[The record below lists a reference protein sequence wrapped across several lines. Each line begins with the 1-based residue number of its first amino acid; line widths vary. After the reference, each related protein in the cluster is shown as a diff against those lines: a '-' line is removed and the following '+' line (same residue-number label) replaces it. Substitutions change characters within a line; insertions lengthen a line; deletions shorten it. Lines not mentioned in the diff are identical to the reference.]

1 MKTILY
7 IHSHLIS
14 QFANI
19 VRTCNNRYNQIF
31 ICCIAPDNMKSQNG
45 VACIDHYDEKS
56 PERNGSNVLQCLAQM
71 KNQKIQP
78 DLIVIHVGDGTGM
91 FVHEI
96 FPDVPI
102 IGYVE
107 WFYVPNNT
115 SNIRRNNMIRNEI
128 NNCAICI
135 APTKNQR
142 SKLPMDLRMKTVV
155 MHEGVDSHFFV
166 PMPELPL
173 PPDMD
178 GDDKFIITYVSRG
191 LEPMRC
197 FMEFIKGIIAAFED
211 GLNIMVKIV
220 GQDNFF
226 YDDNPK
232 AISFKEEAE
241 KMLGQYGQHVQF
253 LGGIGKAAL
262 KDVYQSSNLHIYF
275 TKDFA
280 LSWSFLESMVMSCV
294 VLGSNTKP
302 VQEFIEDG
310 QNGFL
315 VDHENP
321 EAIRDKIKEI
331 MALSTTDREKI
342 KAQARQMALETVSA
356 DMCAMKWDIL
366 FSSVM
371 N

>member
-1 MKTILY
+1 M
-7 IHSHLIS
+7 
-14 QFANI
+14 
-19 VRTCNNRYNQIF
+19 CNNRYNQIF
-31 ICCIAPDNMKSQNG
+31 VCCIAPDAMKNQNG

-56 PERNGSNVLQCLAQM
+56 PERNGSNVLQCLAQI

-96 FPDVPI
+96 FPDIPI

-107 WFYVPNNT
+107 WFYTPNNT
-115 SNIRRNNMIRNEI
+115 SNIRRNHMIRNEM

-135 APTKNQR
+135 TPTKNQR
-142 SKLPMDLRMKTVV
+142 SRLPLDLRMKTLVS
-155 MHEGVDSHFFV
+155 HEGIDSHFFV

-173 PPDMD
+173 PPDLD
-178 GDDKFIITYVSRG
+178 NDDRFIITYVSRG

-197 FMEFIKGIIAAFED
+197 FMEFINGIILALQE
-211 GLNIMVKIV
+211 GMPITVKIV

-232 AISFKEEAE
+232 NISYKQEAE
-241 KMLGQYGQHVQF
+241 KLLDDLGIHVQF
-253 LGGIGKAAL
+253 LGGISRPAL
-262 KDVYQSSNLHIYF
+262 KDVFQSSNLHIYF
-275 TKDFA
+275 TKDYA
-280 LSWSFLESMVMSCV
+280 LSWSFLESMMMSCV

-302 VQEFIEDG
+302 VQEFIEEG
-310 QNGFL
+310 HNGFL

-321 EAIRDKIKEI
+321 EAIRDKIKDI

-342 KAQARQMALETVSA
+342 KSNARQMALETVAS
-356 DMCAMKWDIL
+356 DVCAMKWDIL